1 MTLKAEWEE
10 QGRPGD
16 FKQFQDA
23 RTAEMAFDF
32 PAVDE
37 CGMILDESSVNWIG
51 SCDLADVPRVRQ
63 QSLCISRRQVRGAYL
78 L

>member
-1 MTLKAEWEE
+1 MGQRSLNEELWHLVNLMTLKAEWEE

-32 PAVDE
+32 
-37 CGMILDESSVNWIG
+37 
-51 SCDLADVPRVRQ
+51 
-63 QSLCISRRQVRGAYL
+63 RR
-78 L
+78 